1 VNRQP
6 LPVQKSNW
14 RFPNQQKVF
23 GMKPGAIF
31 GVEEMSQLSFLL
43 RKHPAKAR
51 EFRFA
56 REDDELM

>member
-1 VNRQP
+1 
-6 LPVQKSNW
+6 
-14 RFPNQQKVF
+14 
-23 GMKPGAIF
+23 MKPGAIF